1 MCFFLVVVVIVF
13 VLGHGLDVVVG
24 VINVHGGWV
33 GGPIFSVA
41 LPIVQ

>member
-1 MCFFLVVVVIVF
+1 MCFFLVVVVVVIVF

-33 GGPIFSVA
+33 VLFFQ
-41 LPIVQ
+41 LPSPL